1 MKKLLTLAGSLLCLN
16 MVPISAD
23 AYTDGQNAFTFTLLH
38 ALGQPTGNV
47 CISPYNISSAMQLA
61 YFGAENATKSEIG
74 HALHLPMLKDDAL
87 TDAIKKYERSL
98 GNSAIN
104 AKAIAVDRTFLPVD
118 SYLQTVK
125 DGLDADVFEVN
136 FIKEPEEACKSINNW
151 ASKMTQGKITSLLEP
166 ANVTPAT
173 RLVLLS
179 SIYIK
184 AAWVSPFEA
193 KMTEDATFKT
203 ITGQDKPIKIMQ
215 KTENMRLYQDNRVQ
229 VVWRDL
235 VQKDPNDA
243 RLEVL
248 FVLPQN
254 PEALKSVAQNLS
266 ADQVATWDN
275 KQSYEYVQLFVPKCS
290 IRERLS
296 VKQPLQSLGITQAF
310 TTGADFTAISP
321 KNDLMISDVLHA
333 AFLQMDEAGIEA
345 AAATAVVMMTKS
357 VMVPT
362 KPPVVVRCDKPF
374 YVFIREKASG
384 LVLFTSLIASP
395 EKVEK

>member
-1 MKKLLTLAGSLLCLN
+1 MKKLLALASSFLCLH
-16 MVPISAD
+16 MASITAD
-23 AYTDGQNAFTFTLLH
+23 AYTDGQNAFTFNLLH
-38 ALGQPTGNV
+38 ALGQPQGNV

-61 YFGAENATKSEIG
+61 YFGAENATKTEIG
-74 HALHLPMLKDDAL
+74 QALHLPMVKDGAL
-87 TDAIKKYERSL
+87 TEVIKKYERSL
-98 GNSAIN
+98 GNAAIN
-104 AKAIAVDRTFLPVD
+104 AKAVAVDRSFLPVD

-125 DGLDADVFEVN
+125 EGLDADVFEVN
-136 FIKEPEEACKSINNW
+136 FIKEPEEACKSINSW

-193 KMTEDATFKT
+193 GMTEDSTFKT
-203 ITGQDKPIKIMQ
+203 ISGQDKPVKMMQ
-215 KTENMRLYQDNRVQ
+215 KTENMRLYQDDKVQ

-254 PEALKSVAQNLS
+254 GDALKAISQNLS
-266 ADQVATWDN
+266 PDLLATWDK
-275 KQSYEYVQLFVPKCS
+275 KQTSQYVQLFAPKCS

-296 VKQPLQSLGITQAF
+296 VKQPLKSLGIVQAF
-310 TTGADFTAISP
+310 GDEADFTAISP
-321 KNDLMISDVLHA
+321 KNDLTISDVLHA
-333 AFLQMDEAGIEA
+333 AFLQIDEAGIEA
-345 AAATAVVMMTKS
+345 AAATAVVMMTRMAKIE
-357 VMVPT
+357 T

-374 YVFIREKASG
+374 YVFIRDKASG